1 MSGNDALRRVGDAGT
16 TRYMRSFRQSTRIA
30 FALALV
36 ALAVAQSGC
45 ASFRGARAYQRGS
58 QALDRGD
65 APVAISEF
73 ERAATLVPHASEVQ
87 NHLGIAYSM
96 EGRWDYALSAFRRAV
111 ELDCDNQAAQRNL
124 TEAQA
129 IVASNAAQGSR
140 EGALSARSR

>member
-16 TRYMRSFRQSTRIA
+16 TRCMRSFRRSARIA

-96 EGRWDYALSAFRRAV
+96 EGRWDPALAAFRRAV
-111 ELDCDNQAAQRNL
+111 ELDCDNQAAAQNLAEAEAVYGLPASSQRAEQ
-124 TEAQA
+124 TP
-129 IVASNAAQGSR
+129 R
-140 EGALSARSR
+140 